1 MCRAIHRVLTE
12 ISDVL
17 GDRKLVTADDL
28 EQLHYTEQVHVH
40 KPLMFGGRWSITPSI
55 FHTRKK

>member
-17 GDRKLVTADDL
+17 GDRKLVTVDDL
-28 EQLHYTEQVHVH
+28 EQLHYTEQVCIGH
-40 KPLMFGGRWSITPSI
+40 LC
-55 FHTRKK
+55 